1 MYRRTHLQH
10 TKATLSRPPLLYA
23 RPLSTPAP
31 SLRSPPPDLQN
42 DFINSSVA
50 GTLPSPDAQ
59 AQFGNPGH
67 LIDGNAYGIAIHGR
81 GVLVNGFGL
90 TLPFTLADT
99 AQDVTLENTRI
110 TGVAARVT
118 EVVTISSKET
128 QTPIVDVAGSVF
140 RVDEQVAPNGMLH
153 LDALHT
159 ARIEYAR

>member
-1 MYRRTHLQH
+1 
-10 TKATLSRPPLLYA
+10 
-23 RPLSTPAP
+23 
-31 SLRSPPPDLQN
+31 LQN